1 MSRIQRVHMNIMLAL
16 AMGVMHELNIVGM
29 TCGGCSGRVTT
40 VLMNTPGVVQAEIS
54 HTENKGIIVTDDSIS
69 TTQLIEI
76 VKGTGFSAT
85 A

>member
-1 MSRIQRVHMNIMLAL
+1 M
-16 AMGVMHELNIVGM
+16 
-29 TCGGCSGRVTT
+29 
-40 VLMNTPGVVQAEIS
+40 LMNTPGVVQAEIS